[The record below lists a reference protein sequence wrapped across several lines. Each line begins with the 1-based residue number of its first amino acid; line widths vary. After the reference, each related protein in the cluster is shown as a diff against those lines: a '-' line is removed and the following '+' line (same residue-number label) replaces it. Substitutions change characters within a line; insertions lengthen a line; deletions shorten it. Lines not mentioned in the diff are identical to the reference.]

1 MKNNSLA
8 VATVTLL
15 VVFGTQSTGAEV
27 GADQCVTLRDTFD
40 SIDGGIYRST
50 GSLNDLYFWAENYQ
64 RAGGFGMGSGLELY
78 VREKRAVEE
87 VKAYLSAMDRKVSA
101 ARHILNQIC
110 PK

>member
-1 MKNNSLA
+1 MKNSRLA
-8 VATVTLL
+8 VAAALL

-27 GADQCVTLRDTFD
+27 SADQCATLRDTFD

-87 VKAYLSAMDRKVSA
+87 ANAYLNAMDRKVSA
-101 ARHILNQIC
+101 ARQILNQIC